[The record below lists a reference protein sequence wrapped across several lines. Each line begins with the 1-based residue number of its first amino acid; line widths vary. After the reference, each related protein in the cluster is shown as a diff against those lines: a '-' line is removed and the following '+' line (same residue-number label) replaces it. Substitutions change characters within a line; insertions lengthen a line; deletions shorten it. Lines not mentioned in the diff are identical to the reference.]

1 MRTYSLK
8 YVELAE
14 KHAEQMA
21 KRWATDVQNNPKTPA
36 YKSLNEQKILSQ
48 CIWFYH
54 QFSRMFIG
62 EKITEEA
69 QKYFRSYA
77 EESYAMG
84 IPMAEAL
91 YALTL
96 MRRHIWLYADFQMI
110 FSSDIERQQALETL
124 NRTIVLFDYATY
136 EITEQYQKLM
146 KTDRVDSKKV
156 LDVVESNIVEIAG
169 AWADAVRKD
178 KRTIAYHHI
187 SKDKLIPQAIKFYSQ
202 LRSLLFDP
210 YRFEKGHEFFRLYAE
225 NSINSGIPLHEVVYA
240 LNMMRRHMWLHTGFQ
255 KVFIESLAYNR
266 TVDGFMRMI
275 LLMDYA
281 VFDITHYYQEHSEGW
296 QE

>member
-21 KRWATDVQNNPKTPA
+21 VRWAADVHNNPKTPT
-36 YKSLNEQKILSQ
+36 YKILNEQKILSQ
-48 CIWFYH
+48 CTWFYY
-54 QFSRMFIG
+54 QFSKMFVG
-62 EKITEEA
+62 EKITEDA
-69 QKYFRSYA
+69 LKYFRSYA

-84 IPMAEAL
+84 IPMAEAM

-110 FSSDIERQQALETL
+110 FSSSIDRQQALETL

-136 EITEQYQKLM
+136 EVTEQYQKLM
-146 KTDRVDSKKV
+146 KIDRTDSKKA
-156 LDVVESNIVEIAG
+156 LDVVEANIVDIAA

-178 KRTIAYHHI
+178 KNTAAYHRM
-187 SKDKLIPQAIKFYSQ
+187 SKEKLMPQAIRFYSQ
-202 LRSLLFDP
+202 LKGLLFDSF
-210 YRFEKGHEFFRLYAE
+210 RFEKGHEFFRLYAE
-225 NSINSGIPLHEVVYA
+225 NSFESGIPLHEAVYA
-240 LNMMRRHMWLHTGFQ
+240 LNMMCRHMWLHAGFQ
-255 KVFIESLAYNR
+255 NVFIKSLSYNQ
-266 TVDGFMRMI
+266 TIDGFMRMI

-281 VFDITHYYQEHSEGW
+281 VYDITHYYQERLEGR
-296 QE
+296 

>member
-21 KRWATDVQNNPKTPA
+21 KRWAADVQNNPKTPT
-36 YKSLNEQKILSQ
+36 YRSLNEQKIISQ

-54 QFSRMFIG
+54 QFSKMFVG

-77 EESYAMG
+77 AESYAMG
-84 IPMAEAL
+84 IPMAEAM

-110 FSSDIERQQALETL
+110 FSSGIDWLQAMETL

-136 EITEQYQKLM
+136 EVTEQYQKLM
-146 KTDRVDSKKV
+146 KTDRTDSKKV
-156 LDVVESNIVEIAG
+156 LDVVESNILEIA
-169 AWADAVRKD
+169 ASWANAVRKD
-178 KRTIAYHHI
+178 KRTLAYHRI
-187 SKDKLIPQAIKFYSQ
+187 SKEKLMPQAIRFYSQ
-202 LRSLLFDP
+202 LKNLLFDP
-210 YRFEKGHEFFRLYAE
+210 YRFEKSHEFFRLYAE
-225 NSINSGIPLHEVVYA
+225 NSFDSGIPLQEVVYA

-255 KVFIESLAYNR
+255 NAFIKSLSYNQ
-266 TVDGFMRMI
+266 TIDGFMRMI

-281 VFDITHYYQEHSEGW
+281 VYDITRYYQERLEG
-296 QE
+296 